1 MILLYAPAGNDI
13 FGALKH
19 RLNANGPDKILEGYT
34 RLDDVYHRLRQPGVS
49 LQIGVFAI
57 TDPADLDR
65 LIAVR
70 ELLADLELVLAVADN
85 DPQTLS
91 KAHTLAPRF
100 ITFLDNRIELL
111 LSVVE
116 RMLTCRRH
124 TLFSVSACNDDNIDC
139 NTGFDFQAFRRAAT
153 IKLE

>member
-13 FGALKH
+13 FVALKH
-19 RLNANGPDKILEGYT
+19 RLNVKEPNRILERYT
-34 RLDDVYHRLRQPGVS
+34 RLDDVCHRLRQPGVN

-65 LIAVR
+65 LISVR
-70 ELLADLELVLAVADN
+70 ELLADLQLMLALADD

-100 ITFLDNRIELL
+100 ITFLGNSIELL

-116 RMLTCRRH
+116 RMVTCRRH
-124 TLFSVSACNDDNIDC
+124 TLFAISACNDDIIKGNS
-139 NTGFDFQAFRRAAT
+139 GFDFQAFRRAAT
-153 IKLE
+153 TKLE